1 MSTTEYG
8 ALASDVKGSRDP
20 SGAPTRSLPPSR
32 AAAARRHGSIRVLML
47 DPSFCAPG
55 YTHNLCNALVDAGC
69 EVNLFTGPHFGRV
82 SRCWREITYTPRIA
96 FYRRTQ
102 LRSYGAGRL
111 TRPVWL
117 FLRLVGHFTSLA
129 RLTAAVGRYDVL
141 HLHFP
146 PVLPVDARWLH
157 LIRHRIPVVHTV
169 HNLWPHR
176 ASRDASDR
184 QRLRRLYHACHQL
197 IAHTEDTVR
206 GLIEEFGVPPERIAR
221 IPHGNFRQ
229 FWNQERASVP
239 ALDHPAEPTPTILM
253 FGELR
258 PSKGADVL
266 LRAAATLR
274 DRGVAFRVVL
284 AGAPFAATQPIRDLT
299 RELDL
304 EDRVV
309 FHLRYVEEEVV
320 PSYFE
325 AASVVALPYRT
336 IDQSGVAIAALTM
349 GRAIV
354 ATRIAGFTD
363 LVEQGECGLLVPVD
377 DVESLAAALERLLTD
392 DGLRRRFE
400 RNARRYAETALAWEP
415 IAECTIDAYRKA
427 GVLWAACSRT
437 PGNAGM

>member
-1 MSTTEYG
+1 
-8 ALASDVKGSRDP
+8 
-20 SGAPTRSLPPSR
+20 
-32 AAAARRHGSIRVLML
+32 ML
-47 DPSFCAPG
+47 NPSFSAPA
-55 YTHNLCNALVDAGC
+55 YMHNLCNALAHAEC
-69 EVNLFTGPHFGRV
+69 EVELFTGPQFGRA
-82 SRCWREITYTPRIA
+82 SRCWREIAYAPRIA

-102 LRSYGAGRL
+102 LRSYRAGRL
-111 TRPVWL
+111 TRPVWQL
-117 FLRLVGHFTSLA
+117 LRLAGHLTSLA

-146 PVLPVDARWLH
+146 PVLPVDARWLQ
-157 LIRHRIPVVHTV
+157 LIRSHIPVVHTV

-176 ASRDASDR
+176 ARRDARDR
-184 QRLRRLYHACHQL
+184 QRLQRLYHACHQL
-197 IAHTEDTVR
+197 IAHTEDTAR
-206 GLIEEFGVPPERIAR
+206 GLIEEFEVPPERISR

-229 FWNQERASVP
+229 FWDQERASAP
-239 ALDHPAEPTPTILM
+239 PLDSAAERTPTILM

-258 PSKGADVL
+258 PSKGTDVL

-284 AGAPFAATQPIRDLT
+284 AGAPFAATQPVHDFA
-299 RELDL
+299 RELGI
-304 EDRVV
+304 EDRVT
-309 FHLRYVEEEVV
+309 FHLRYIEEEAV

-354 ATRIAGFTD
+354 ATRIAGLTE

-392 DGLRRRFE
+392 HDLRRRFE
-400 RNARRYAETALAWEP
+400 SNARRHAETALAWEP
-415 IAECTIDAYRKA
+415 IAERTIDVYRKA
-427 GVLWAACSRT
+427 GAEVR
-437 PGNAGM
+437 

>member
-1 MSTTEYG
+1 MSVTAATPFLG
-8 ALASDVKGSRDP
+8 ADVV
-20 SGAPTRSLPPSR
+20 
-32 AAAARRHGSIRVLML
+32 RRHRGPRILML
-47 DPSFCAPG
+47 NPSFSAPA
-55 YTHNLCNALVDAGC
+55 YMHNLCNALVDAGG
-69 EVNLFTGPHFGRV
+69 EVDLFTGPHFRRV
-82 SRCWREITYTPRIA
+82 SRCWRGITYTPRIA

-102 LRSYGAGRL
+102 LSTYQAGRL

-117 FLRLVGHFTSLA
+117 FLRLAGHLASLA
-129 RLTAAVGRYDVL
+129 RLRAGVGRYDVL

-146 PVLPVDARWLH
+146 PVLPVDVRWLQ
-157 LIRHRIPVVHTV
+157 LIRHHIPVVHTV

-176 ASRDASDR
+176 AKRDARDR

-206 GLIEEFGVPPERIAR
+206 GLIEEFEVPPERITR

-239 ALDHPAEPTPTILM
+239 ALDGAAGHTPTILM

-274 DRGVAFRVVL
+274 ARGVAFRVVL
-284 AGAPFAATQPIRDLT
+284 AGAPFAATQPFYDLARDL
-299 RELDL
+299 DI

-309 FHLRYVEEEVV
+309 FHLRHVEEEAV

-325 AASVVALPYRT
+325 AASVVALPYRA
-336 IDQSGVAIAALTM
+336 IDQSGVAIAALTL

-354 ATRIAGFTD
+354 ATGIAGLAE
-363 LVEQGECGLLVPVD
+363 LVEEGKCGLLVPVD
-377 DVESLAAALERLLTD
+377 DVESLAAALQRLLTD
-392 DGLRRRFE
+392 DGLRQRFE
-400 RNARRYAETALAWEP
+400 TNARRYAETALAWEP
-415 IAECTIDAYRKA
+415 IAERTVDVYRKA
-427 GVLWAACSRT
+427 GAANP
-437 PGNAGM
+437 PGQSGCPVNAGSTTWTKS

>member
-1 MSTTEYG
+1 MPH
-8 ALASDVKGSRDP
+8 GSRFIGGRRFARIRA
-20 SGAPTRSLPPSR
+20 GAPPGPGGGAPPPAGPSPSLSPPPPGVGR
-32 AAAARRHGSIRVLML
+32 TDVLLLPFPPPLRRPAHL
-47 DPSFCAPG
+47 
-55 YTHNLCNALVDAGC
+55 
-69 EVNLFTGPHFGRV
+69 
-82 SRCWREITYTPRIA
+82 TP
-96 FYRRTQ
+96 
-102 LRSYGAGRL
+102 
-111 TRPVWL
+111 
-117 FLRLVGHFTSLA
+117 LA
-129 RLTAAVGRYDVL
+129 RLTAVVGRYDVL

-206 GLIEEFGVPPERIAR
+206 GLIDEFGVPPERIAR

-336 IDQSGVAIAALTM
+336 IEI
-349 GRAIV
+349 GRAHV
-354 ATRIAGFTD
+354 
-363 LVEQGECGLLVPVD
+363 
-377 DVESLAAALERLLTD
+377 
-392 DGLRRRFE
+392 
-400 RNARRYAETALAWEP
+400 
-415 IAECTIDAYRKA
+415 
-427 GVLWAACSRT
+427 
-437 PGNAGM
+437 